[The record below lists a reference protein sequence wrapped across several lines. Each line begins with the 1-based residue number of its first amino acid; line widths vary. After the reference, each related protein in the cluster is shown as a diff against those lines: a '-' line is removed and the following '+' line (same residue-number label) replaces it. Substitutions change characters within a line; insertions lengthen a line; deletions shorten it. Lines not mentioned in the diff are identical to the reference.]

1 MINPNGNSD
10 ATAAMVEQAQAV
22 LGNSVRVIG
31 KTNTQAPLLLATP
44 ADMQLAEQ
52 GVLALGL
59 HVAQALTALE
69 KNGVIM
75 VAAFSDPGVGALR
88 AQLSI
93 PVLGIGESVLLEAAG
108 NTDAR
113 RRFGIVTIT
122 PDADLLASF
131 HDRANAL
138 GIGEQYCGARVTQGD
153 SQALL
158 ANPKLL
164 DKALALAI
172 NESIADGAEA
182 IVLGGGPLSA
192 AAERL
197 QHQFAVPLLNPVA
210 AAARAGLRV
219 LK

>member
-1 MINPNGNSD
+1 M
-10 ATAAMVEQAQAV
+10 MVAQAQRV
-22 LGNSVRVIG
+22 LDDNGLTASVRLIG
-31 KTNTQAPLLLATP
+31 KTNLQASPLLASP
-44 ADMQLAEQ
+44 ADMQLAAQ

-59 HVAQALTALE
+59 HAAQALTALE

-93 PVLGIGESVLLEAAG
+93 PVLGIGESALRAAALYG
-108 NTDAR
+108 
-113 RRFGIVTIT
+113 RFGIVTIT

-153 SQALL
+153 AQALL

-172 NESIADGAEA
+172 NESISDGAEA
-182 IVLGGGPLSA
+182 IVLGGGPLA
-192 AAERL
+192 AAAQRL
-197 QHQFAVPLLNPVA
+197 QSRFDIPLINPVA
-210 AAARAGLRV
+210 AAARAAFNS
-219 LK
+219 